1 METRQLECATGPHTQ
16 CNFRPMPPLNP
27 HPKVHHGFGNTLVR
41 GIFANW
47 LVGVAVWQANAAQDL
62 TGKFVAIW

>member
-1 METRQLECATGPHTQ
+1 MTAYKPLDQ
-16 CNFRPMPPLNP
+16 CPQNPPSQ
-27 HPKVHHGFGNTLVR
+27 VHHGFGNTLVR

-62 TGKFVAIW
+62 TGKAIAIW